1 MELDIKIKN
10 GSLDIASSGIILID
24 GTKPTTFTIKD
35 NGNPMDIVITFK
47 NDEANPKELKR
58 STKPIE
64 GKNAFEIEF
73 TNYNSVLGSYTK
85 EPWLIGTSFNRKLYI
100 SYLISGFTQ
109 SDMKKFEYSFYLG
122 EGENNG

>member
-10 GSLDIASSGIILID
+10 GSLDIASSGIILLD
-24 GTKPTTFTIKD
+24 GTKTTTFTIKD
-35 NGNPMDIVITFK
+35 NGQPLEIVISFK
-47 NDEANPKELKR
+47 NDEANPNELKR

-85 EPWLIGTSFNRKLYI
+85 APWLIGTSFNRKLYL
-100 SYLISGFTQ
+100 SYLISGITH
-109 SDMKKFEYSFYLG
+109 SSMKKFEYTFYLG